1 MDAHCVCAISNQLI
15 TQNLSLRPM
24 NPFLLNVLLFLAGFV
39 FLTGGAEFLVRGA
52 SRFAVRLNVPLVVI
66 GLTIVAFGT
75 SLPELL
81 VSLIANLQ
89 GGSTADI
96 SIGNVVGSNIANMAL
111 ILGTVSVLRPL
122 LVERKLVVQEYP
134 LMLVVSVI
142 FWAMAWNGI
151 ISRLEGVILVLGLIG
166 FTVYSYSSSRTLP
179 QDEQD
184 EALEYVED
192 VLEADKGV
200 TLGALFRDL
209 GFVLI
214 GITGLLM
221 GANWL
226 VDSATFMARYFGISE
241 LVIGLT
247 VVALGTSLPELA
259 TSVVAVLRKEGDIA
273 LGNLIGSNLF
283 NILAIVGITAT
294 VKPLPA
300 PVAMNRFDFPVMLII
315 AVLPL
320 LLVMLTPRPHR
331 MNRWNGAVMLLLYL
345 TYNGWILIAG

>member
-1 MDAHCVCAISNQLI
+1 
-15 TQNLSLRPM
+15 M
-24 NPFLLNVLLFLAGFV
+24 NPFLLNILLFLAGFV

-96 SIGNVVGSNIANMAL
+96 SIGNVVGSNIANLAL
-111 ILGTVSVLRPL
+111 ILGLVALLRPVS
-122 LVERKLVVQEYP
+122 VERKLLFREYP
-134 LMLVVSVI
+134 LMLAASFG
-142 FWAMAWNGI
+142 FWMMAWNGI
-151 ISRLEGVILVLGLIG
+151 ITRLEGVLLFLGLIG
-166 FTVYSYSSSRTLP
+166 FTVYSYTSSRSLP
-179 QDEQD
+179 ADEQT

-192 VLEADKGV
+192 VLEANNGV
-200 TLGALFRDL
+200 TLGAIFKDL
-209 GFVLI
+209 SFVLI
-214 GITGLLM
+214 GIIGLLM

-226 VDSATFMARYFGISE
+226 VDSATFMARHFGISE

-259 TSVVAVLRKEGDIA
+259 TSVVAILRKEGDIA
-273 LGNLIGSNLF
+273 LGNLVGSNLF
-283 NILAIVGITAT
+283 NVLAIVGITSM

-300 PVAMNRFDFPVMLII
+300 PLAMRTFDFPVMVVVS
-315 AVLPL
+315 VLPL
-320 LLVMLTPRPHR
+320 LLVLPRPHV
-331 MNRWNGAVMLLLYL
+331 MNRWNGAVLFLLYL
-345 TYNGWILIAG
+345 LYNGWILMTGSGGTFPVG

>member
-1 MDAHCVCAISNQLI
+1 
-15 TQNLSLRPM
+15 M
-24 NPFLLNVLLFLAGFV
+24 NPFLLNTLLFLAGFV

-81 VSLIANLQ
+81 VSLIANLE

-96 SIGNVVGSNIANMAL
+96 SIGNVVGSNIANLAL
-111 ILGTVSVLRPL
+111 ILGLVAVLRPVS
-122 LVERKLVVQEYP
+122 VERKLLFREYP
-134 LMLVVSVI
+134 LMLAVSLG
-142 FWAMAWNGI
+142 FWAMAWDGN
-151 ISRLEGVILVLGLIG
+151 ISQLEGVLLFLGLIG
-166 FTVYSYSSSRTLP
+166 FTIYSYTSSRTLP
-179 QDEQD
+179 AEEQA

-192 VLEADKGV
+192 VLEATKGV
-200 TLGALFRDL
+200 TSSALFRDL
-209 GFVLI
+209 GFVVI

-259 TSVVAVLRKEGDIA
+259 TSVVAILRKEGDIA
-273 LGNLIGSNLF
+273 LGNLVGSNLF
-283 NILAIVGITAT
+283 NILAIVGITAL

-300 PVAMNRFDFPVMLII
+300 PLAMRTFDFPVMLVISL
-315 AVLPL
+315 LPL
-320 LLVMLTPRPHR
+320 VLVLPRPHV

-345 TYNGWILIAG
+345 AYTGWVLVAGSM

>member
-1 MDAHCVCAISNQLI
+1 
-15 TQNLSLRPM
+15 M
-24 NPFLLNVLLFLAGFV
+24 NPFLLNILLFLAGFV

-81 VSLIANLQ
+81 VSLIANLE

-96 SIGNVVGSNIANMAL
+96 SIGNVVGSNIANLAL
-111 ILGTVSVLRPL
+111 ILGVVSVLRPVG
-122 LVERKLVVQEYP
+122 VERKLIVREYP
-134 LMLVVSVI
+134 LMLIVSVI
-142 FWAMAWNGI
+142 FWAMAADGA
-151 ISRLEGVILVLGLIG
+151 ISRLEGVILFLGLIG
-166 FTVYSYSSSRTLP
+166 FTVYSYTSTRTLP
-179 QDEQD
+179 QDEQA
-184 EALEYVED
+184 EALEYVEE

-200 TLGALFRDL
+200 TLSALFRDL

-259 TSVVAVLRKEGDIA
+259 TSVVAILRKEGDIA
-273 LGNLIGSNLF
+273 LGNLVGSNLF
-283 NILAIVGITAT
+283 NILAIVGITAM

-300 PVAMNRFDFPVMLII
+300 PLAMSAFDFPIMMVVAI
-315 AVLPL
+315 LPL
-320 LLVMLTPRPHR
+320 LLVMLTPRPYV

-345 TYNGWILIAG
+345 LYNGWILIAG